1 MAADAQS
8 ALSAALDRMWLA
20 HLPELQERVNILQ
33 ASAQAL
39 AAGPLPA
46 NQQQAAESAAHKLA
60 GVLGTFGLTTGTV
73 LARELEMIYSRQNE
87 PDADTAERLATIAAE
102 LRSLIENRN

>member
-60 GVLGTFGLTTGTV
+60 GVLGTFGLTRGTE
-73 LARELEMIYSRQNE
+73 LARELEIMYSRENG
-87 PDADTAERLATIAAE
+87 PDPALGPRLASIAAE
-102 LRSLIENRN
+102 LRAIVATRK

>member
-1 MAADAQS
+1 MAADAQTP
-8 ALSAALDRMWLA
+8 LSAALDRMWHV
-20 HLPELQERVNILQ
+20 HLPELLERVDILE
-33 ASAQAL
+33 ASAEAF
-39 AAGPLPA
+39 AAGPLSVDR
-46 NQQQAAESAAHKLA
+46 QQAAMAAAHKLA

>member
-46 NQQQAAESAAHKLA
+46 NQQQAAESAAHKLV
-60 GVLGTFGLTTGTV
+60 GVLGTFGLTRGTV
-73 LARELEMIYSRQNE
+73 LARELEIVYSHQDHPE
-87 PDADTAERLATIAAE
+87 SDLTERLAVLTAE
-102 LRSLIENRN
+102 LRTIVASRS